1 MQTVIIG
8 AVGPQGSRGPQ
19 GLSGPLTPNNSGSFS
34 ITGSLII
41 SGSNPLTIIGPSILS
56 GSIQITQGIT
66 GSVFGTSS
74 WATYSSESLT
84 SLYALTASYAL
95 NGGGGGG
102 GGGGVF
108 IATGSVTASVF
119 DSTSSFTVVSG
130 SKLLFN
136 LINNGDLYLTGS
148 TNINKSG
155 STVLSVSGSLGP
167 LLTVQDITSGSLFS
181 VNPLSGIPA
190 ILIDSEYTISIGK
203 QPTPFI
209 TVTTSSASV
218 TGSFTGNLIGPI
230 LNSGSLTVQK
240 SGSNIFSVEGSAG
253 LLFNVKDG
261 LTGSLLSINNVSGLP
276 IFEVFSD
283 GTIVGGPW
291 NSNAFNLSDSKVGMG
306 KSSPNSTLDVSGS
319 LIITGSLSVTGDI
332 IAPAFD
338 ISRITTGT
346 TVARVSASADVFTV
360 VNNSQSLFYV
370 NQGGN
375 VGIDRGYGFRY
386 GTTQVSASTSTSS
399 PLTIYSTTLTPSQ
412 SIYIYAYITGYN
424 TASFETTAGD
434 LRSTIAYSG
443 SGIRKIGS
451 DFKFINKNASLTD
464 FYITS
469 SGTTIQLQVVGD
481 FAKTYKWGAT
491 VTTQLMN

>member
-1 MQTVIIG
+1 MPQVVIVSSLG
-8 AVGPQGSRGPQ
+8 PQGPVGPQGPPG
-19 GLSGPLTPNNSGSFS
+19 
-34 ITGSLII
+34 TGS
-41 SGSNPLTIIGPSILS
+41 S
-56 GSIQITQGIT
+56 
-66 GSVFGTSS
+66 
-74 WATYSSESLT
+74 
-84 SLYALTASYAL
+84 
-95 NGGGGGG
+95 G
-102 GGGGVF
+102 GGGGVY

-190 ILIDSEYTISIGK
+190 ILVDSEYTISIGK

-261 LTGSLLSINNVSGLP
+261 LTGSLLSINSVSGLP
-276 IFEVFSD
+276 VFEVFSD

-399 PLTIYSTTLTPSQ
+399 PLTIYSTTLNPSQ

-424 TASFETTAGD
+424 TSSFETTAGD

-443 SGIRKIGS
+443 SGIQKIGS

>member
-1 MQTVIIG
+1 MPQVVIVSSLG
-8 AVGPQGSRGPQ
+8 PQGPVGPQGPPG
-19 GLSGPLTPNNSGSFS
+19 
-34 ITGSLII
+34 TGS
-41 SGSNPLTIIGPSILS
+41 S
-56 GSIQITQGIT
+56 
-66 GSVFGTSS
+66 
-74 WATYSSESLT
+74 
-84 SLYALTASYAL
+84 
-95 NGGGGGG
+95 G
-102 GGGGVF
+102 GGGGVY

-155 STVLSVSGSLGP
+155 STVLAVSGSLGP
-167 LLTVQDITSGSLFS
+167 LLTVQDVTTGSFFS
-181 VNPLSGIPA
+181 INPLSGIPA
-190 ILIDSEYTISIGK
+190 VTVDSDYNINIGK
-203 QPTPFI
+203 LPTPFI
-209 TVTTSSASV
+209 TVTTSSASI
-218 TGSFTGNLIGPI
+218 TGSFTGTLVGPTV
-230 LNSGSLTVQK
+230 NSGSFTVRK
-240 SGSNIFSVEGSAG
+240 SGSTVFSVEGSAG
-253 LLFNVKDG
+253 LLFAIKDG
-261 LTGSLLSINNVSGLP
+261 LSGSLLSINNKSGLP
-276 IFEVFSD
+276 VFEIFSD

-291 NSNAFNLSDSKVGMG
+291 NRNVLYVTGSNVGFG
-306 KSSPNSTLDVSGS
+306 KSTPSTAIDVSGS
-319 LIITGSLSVTGDI
+319 VTITGSLNVTGDI
-332 IAPAFD
+332 IAPLFD
-338 ISRITTGT
+338 ISRIASGS
-346 TVARVSASADVFTV
+346 TVAKVSASADVFTV
-360 VNNSQSLFYV
+360 VNNSQSLFYI

-386 GTTQVSASTSTSS
+386 GTTQVSASTTTSS
-399 PLTIYSTTLTPSQ
+399 PVTIYSTTLNPSQ

-424 TASFETTAGD
+424 TSSFETTAGD

-443 SGIRKIGS
+443 SGIQKIGS